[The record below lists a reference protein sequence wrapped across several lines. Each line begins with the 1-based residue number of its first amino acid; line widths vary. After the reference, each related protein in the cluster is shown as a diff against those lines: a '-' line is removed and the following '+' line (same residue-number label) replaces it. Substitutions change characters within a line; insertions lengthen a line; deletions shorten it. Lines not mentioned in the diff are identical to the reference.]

1 MSIVPKYK
9 NTINRKVGLS
19 WHDEIVKNI
28 LFAKLSKIKHGYLQ
42 IFVDGMVYDF
52 GIQEMQNTL
61 HAEIHIHDTRIF
73 RAVLFGGE
81 PAAGYTYTKGWWSS
95 NHLLNVVRL
104 FTLNRDVLF
113 AIKSGFAAIAK
124 PFYLFGHYINKNTTK
139 GSKRNILAHYDIGND
154 LYKLFLDEKMMYSS
168 ACYDNDNTTLEDAA
182 ENKLTV
188 ICEKLN
194 LQASDHVLEIGSGW
208 GGFAIY
214 AAENFGCRVTTT
226 TISDKQFDY
235 LNDKITDLGL
245 QKRITILKKD
255 YRELTGQYDKL
266 VSIEMIESVGH
277 QYIDQYFSK
286 CSQLLKPNGA
296 MLIQAITI
304 SDFLYYRYIRSM
316 DFIRKYIFPGGSLP
330 SMSSMLASISS
341 NTDLTLYQ
349 ADSYADSY
357 AKTLAS
363 WYQRFINN
371 KKTVIELGYSQSF
384 IRLWEYYLKYCQSG
398 FEERVID
405 VHQIVFKKPAN
416 RFAK

>member
-9 NTINRKVGLS
+9 NTINMKTSLG
-19 WHDEIVKNI
+19 WYDEIAKNI
-28 LFAKLSKIKHGYLQ
+28 LFAKLRKIEHGYLQ
-42 IFVDGMVYDF
+42 IFVDGMIYDF
-52 GIQEMQNTL
+52 GIQEMQNKL
-61 HAEIHIHDTRIF
+61 HAQIHINDTRLF
-73 RAVLFGGE
+73 KAVLLGGE
-81 PAAGYTYTKGWWSS
+81 PAAGYTYTNGWWSS
-95 NHLLNVVRL
+95 NNILNVVRL
-104 FTLNRDVLF
+104 FTLNREVLF
-113 AIKSGFAAIAK
+113 SIKSGYAAIAK
-124 PFYLFGHYINKNTTK
+124 PFYLLGHYVNKNTTK
-139 GSKRNILAHYDIGND
+139 GSKRNILAHYDIGNE

-168 ACYDNDNTTLEDAA
+168 ACFSDKYITLEDAA
-182 ENKLTV
+182 ENKLKV

-194 LQASDHVLEIGSGW
+194 LQAGDHLLEIGSGW

-214 AAENFGCRVTTT
+214 AAKHYGCRVTTT
-226 TISDKQFDY
+226 TISEKQFEY
-235 LNDKITDLGL
+235 ANEKISETNLSE
-245 QKRITILKKD
+245 KVTVLKKD

-277 QYIDQYFSK
+277 QYIDQYFTK

-304 SDFLYYRYIRSM
+304 SDFLYHRYIRSM
-316 DFIRKYIFPGGSLP
+316 DFIRKYVFPGGSLP
-330 SMSSMLASISS
+330 SMSSMLVSISK
-341 NTDLTLYQ
+341 NTDLTLYH

-371 KKTVIELGYSQSF
+371 KEKVIELGYSQSF

-405 VHQIVFKKPAN
+405 VHQVVLKKPAN
-416 RFAK
+416 RFAQ